1 MQVKFRIRVKQAN
14 RLVLMEPKRLI
25 YRIFVPAMG
34 TTLEFSDKGAF
45 DQYKEMFAETGW
57 EYETNIQ
64 PL

>member
-1 MQVKFRIRVKQAN
+1 MDSQ
-14 RLVLMEPKRLI
+14 RLI

-45 DQYKEMFAETGW
+45 DQYAEMFADTGW
-57 EYETNIQ
+57 EYETNIT